1 MRGAWRSIA
10 AGVALTCAGVALPAA
25 VRAQAVQRADSS
37 AVRGRS
43 GAQQPGTP
51 AARRQALEGRVRQAL
66 AGVVRKQLG
75 LNDEQ
80 MLKLQR
86 VDHKY
91 DQQRR
96 AMVRSERQTRQA
108 LRLAMQDST
117 PDQAKIARY
126 MDDLVAAQRRRADI
140 LGNEQKELSGFL
152 TPLQRAKYQALRER
166 LTRTMQNLQRGG
178 AGGRRGAAGRGVRPR
193 GPG

>member
-1 MRGAWRSIA
+1 MRLLWRSMA
-10 AGVALTCAGVALPAA
+10 AGVALASAGIAVPNAA
-25 VRAQAVQRADSS
+25 RAQATQRADS
-37 AVRGRS
+37 AALRGRTT
-43 GAQQPGTP
+43 AQQPGTP

-86 VDHKY
+86 VDQKY

-96 AMVRSERQTRQA
+96 AMLRSERQTRQA
-108 LRLAMQDST
+108 LRIAMQDST
-117 PDQAKIARY
+117 PDQEKIARY
-126 MDDLVAAQRRRADI
+126 MDDLVAAQHRRADI
-140 LGNEQKELSGFL
+140 LGDEQKELSGFL

-166 LTRTMQNLQRGG
+166 LTRTLQNVQRGG
-178 AGGRRGAAGRGVRPR
+178 TGARRGPGGRGARPR

>member
-1 MRGAWRSIA
+1 MRRTWRSIA
-10 AGVALTCAGVALPAA
+10 AAVAFASAGVAFPAA
-25 VRAQAVQRADSS
+25 ARAQAVQRADSS
-37 AVRGRS
+37 AVRGRNR
-43 GAQQPGTP
+43 AQQPGTP
-51 AARRQALEGRVRQAL
+51 AARRQALEGRVRRAL

-86 VDHKY
+86 VDQKY

-108 LRLAMQDST
+108 LRAAMQDST

-126 MDDLVAAQRRRADI
+126 MDDLVAAQHRRADL
-140 LGNEQKELSGFL
+140 LGNEQKELAGFL

-178 AGGRRGAAGRGVRPR
+178 AGDRRGAAGRGARPR